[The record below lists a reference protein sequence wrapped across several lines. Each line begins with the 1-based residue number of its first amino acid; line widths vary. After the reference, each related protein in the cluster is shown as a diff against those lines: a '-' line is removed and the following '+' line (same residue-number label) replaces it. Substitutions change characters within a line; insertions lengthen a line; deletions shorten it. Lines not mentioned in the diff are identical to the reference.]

1 MYNLSAVKTRL
12 QRYCDISYSW
22 GDGYQIWILKHS
34 KELLEYIQSIYFSS
48 CHIIWR
54 LYPMH
59 NYFSHRTKNIFE
71 ELVQRVT
78 LNLMFNLDTNALC
91 YDGTHF
97 ILYKTTLI
105 QPNSYLKLIMMCSSC
120 WLTTHLLCLVVVFV
134 NRQSPFIWVP
144 IVLLFSLTCSLIRI
158 RQTVHR
164 SFSTKTTVNF
174 TLRNIDETIS
184 LNNVMFGNYV
194 DHIDPIELEINDTT
208 DTGRST
214 SYFYCHL
221 GIDIKGRPRTK
232 LSDKRD
238 DCSFSEQAL

>member
-1 MYNLSAVKTRL
+1 
-12 QRYCDISYSW
+12 
-22 GDGYQIWILKHS
+22 
-34 KELLEYIQSIYFSS
+34 
-48 CHIIWR
+48 
-54 LYPMH
+54 
-59 NYFSHRTKNIFE
+59 
-71 ELVQRVT
+71 
-78 LNLMFNLDTNALC
+78 MFNLDTNALC

-134 NRQSPFIWVP
+134 NRQSAFIWVP
-144 IVLLFSLTCSLIRI
+144 IVLLFSLTCSLIRL
-158 RQTVHR
+158 RQTLHG
-164 SFSTKTTVNF
+164 SFSTKPIVNF

-194 DHIDPIELEINDTT
+194 DHIDPIELEINDTQIQVGLLLT
-208 DTGRST
+208 FT
-214 SYFYCHL
+214 
-221 GIDIKGRPRTK
+221 DIKGRPRTK